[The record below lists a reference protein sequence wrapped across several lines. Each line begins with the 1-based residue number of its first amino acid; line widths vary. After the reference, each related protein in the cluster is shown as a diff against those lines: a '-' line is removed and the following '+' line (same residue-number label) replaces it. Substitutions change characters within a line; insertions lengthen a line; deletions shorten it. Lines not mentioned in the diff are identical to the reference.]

1 MKFTVNRHQFLE
13 RLSSVNKAINPN
25 SSLVALSGTKV
36 DVFKDH
42 IVLTGS
48 DNNLTIRSEIWPGE
62 LTALQITEPGSLVMD
77 FRYVLEILRRMDG
90 EMLQLETID
99 NNLIRITDTSGEYNL
114 NTLDASDYPNI
125 NMQTPV
131 QEINLPGRIL
141 KQIYSQTAYA
151 TAEKDVRP
159 ILTGINFNYRDGR
172 LTCTA
177 TDSYRLARKII
188 EADLGEE
195 PFSITIPRKTL
206 QEVIRMAEDDE
217 IVNIHYDKHRIQFLF
232 NKNLVQSQLLEGRF
246 PDVEA
251 IIPKD
256 AISSLEA
263 NAVELERIL
272 ERSTIFRDENA
283 SFMITMKLAGDE
295 NEITSET
302 PQLGSSS
309 QTLVQASYT
318 GEPMT
323 ISLNGKFMLQAIQ
336 ALKSQGQIRLDFK
349 SDIKPIVITDTE
361 DTGQDTGVTMIVVPM
376 RPAI

>member
-1 MKFTVNRHQFLE
+1 
-13 RLSSVNKAINPN
+13 
-25 SSLVALSGTKV
+25 
-36 DVFKDH
+36 
-42 IVLTGS
+42 
-48 DNNLTIRSEIWPGE
+48 
-62 LTALQITEPGSLVMD
+62 
-77 FRYVLEILRRMDG
+77 
-90 EMLQLETID
+90 
-99 NNLIRITDTSGEYNL
+99 
-114 NTLDASDYPNI
+114 
-125 NMQTPV
+125 
-131 QEINLPGRIL
+131 
-141 KQIYSQTAYA
+141 
-151 TAEKDVRP
+151 
-159 ILTGINFNYRDGR
+159 
-172 LTCTA
+172 
-177 TDSYRLARKII
+177 
-188 EADLGEE
+188 
-195 PFSITIPRKTL
+195 
-206 QEVIRMAEDDE
+206 MAEDDE